1 MYLMLF
7 FLTMVLPRKE
17 SIMSPKRF
25 FQNFILSAL
34 LLSFFVL
41 PQPVMGGTGV
51 CGDRVTVA
59 SGDTLRKI
67 ADRCGTSVNALKLA
81 NEIKDVNAIKVGQ
94 VLLMPGAL
102 IDGTGGNDIYIVNHR
117 DTLGLIAKMFKTT
130 VSYLLKLNPT
140 IKNANLIYAGQRL
153 NVPETGITPQPT
165 PTPKPTQ
172 PTPSGQT
179 YIVKKGDTMY
189 KIAALF
195 KIPLTTL
202 VKANPQVVN
211 ISKIYIGQK
220 INIPAEVSTYIVV
233 KGDTLKKIADRF
245 GTTWQILLK
254 LNPQIKNANLIYVGQ
269 IITLP

>member
-1 MYLMLF
+1 MSTKKIFQLF
-7 FLTMVLPRKE
+7 VL
-17 SIMSPKRF
+17 I
-25 FQNFILSAL
+25 AL
-34 LLSFFVL
+34 LLSVFVL

-81 NEIKDVNAIKVGQ
+81 NEIKDINAIKVGQ

-102 IDGTGGNDIYIVNHR
+102 IDGTGGFDIYIVNHR
-117 DTLGLIAKMFKTT
+117 DSLGLIAKMFKTT

-153 NVPETGITPQPT
+153 NVPESGITPQPT
-165 PTPKPTQ
+165 ATPSPTPTQ

-179 YIVKKGDTMY
+179 YTVKKGDTMN
-189 KIAALF
+189 KIATYY

-211 ISKIYIGQK
+211 INKIYVGQK
-220 INIPAEVSTYIVV
+220 LNIPAEASTYIVV

-245 GTTWQILLK
+245 GTTWQTLMK

>member
-1 MYLMLF
+1 MSTKKIFQLF
-7 FLTMVLPRKE
+7 VL
-17 SIMSPKRF
+17 I
-25 FQNFILSAL
+25 AL
-34 LLSFFVL
+34 LLSVLVL

-81 NEIKDVNAIKVGQ
+81 NEIKDINAIKVGQ

-102 IDGTGGNDIYIVNHR
+102 IDGTAGFDIYIVNHR
-117 DTLGLIAKMFKTT
+117 DSLGLIAKMFKTT
-130 VSYLLKLNPT
+130 VSDLLKLNPT

-153 NVPETGITPQPT
+153 NVPESGITPQPSAT
-165 PTPKPTQ
+165 PTPTPTQ

-179 YIVKKGDTMY
+179 YTVKKGDTMY
-189 KIAALF
+189 KIAAHF

-211 ISKIYIGQK
+211 INKIYIGQK
-220 INIPAEVSTYIVV
+220 LNIPAEASTYIVV

-245 GTTWQILLK
+245 DTTWQTLMK
-254 LNPQIKNANLIYVGQ
+254 LNPQIKNANLIYIGQ

>member
-1 MYLMLF
+1 MSFKKFFQLF
-7 FLTMVLPRKE
+7 ILMVLLF
-17 SIMSPKRF
+17 SV
-25 FQNFILSAL
+25 
-34 LLSFFVL
+34 FVF
-41 PQPVMGGTGV
+41 PQPVIGDTGN
-51 CGDRVTVA
+51 CGSSVTVV

-81 NEIKDVNAIKVGQ
+81 NDIKDVNAIKVGQ

-102 IDGTGGNDIYIVNHR
+102 IDGNGGYDIYIVNHR
-117 DTLGLIAKMFKTT
+117 ETLGLIARMFKTT
-130 VSYLLKLNPT
+130 VSHLLKLNPSIT
-140 IKNANLIYAGQRL
+140 NTNLIYAGQRL

-165 PTPKPTQ
+165 PTPTPTQ
-172 PTPSGQT
+172 PTPSGQS

-245 GTTWQILLK
+245 GTTWQTLMK